1 MFALLRRAVR
11 DDDAKVEEGV
21 GVDAAAGGRLSKF
34 AFASESCV
42 PVVPLTEALARV
54 FTSNHGW
61 MRLKAKANNGYS
73 QNKQFDVL
81 RGKLPADCICKADQW
96 VLLNRRQVR
105 DPSACFVLYT
115 CHHTPF
121 QSLLF

>member
-11 DDDAKVEEGV
+11 DDAAELEGV
-21 GVDAAAGGRLSKF
+21 GAKHEEVGPGAGGRLRKF

-54 FTSNHGW
+54 FASDHGW

-96 VLLNRRQVR
+96 ALLNRRQVR
-105 DPSACFVLYT
+105 VLAACFVLYT
-115 CHHTPF
+115 RPHP
-121 QSLLF
+121 L